1 MNFNSGWHVLYVRA
15 NHEQK
20 VANLLQ
26 LQQLESFV
34 PKIKKVRKYKSCKR
48 VIFVPLF
55 PSYVFVKIESSLD
68 LHKALSLQSS
78 CYFIKF
84 AEKHALITEEEIR
97 RIKLLSKI
105 DGLKEVELNSKSIK
119 IGETKL
125 LKISPFEGMECEVM
139 NVKNKNKITVR
150 IKSIRQ
156 NITATVPLN
165 YITDA
170 VYQK

>member
-1 MNFNSGWHVLYVRA
+1 MF
-15 NHEQK
+15 
-20 VANLLQ
+20 
-26 LQQLESFV
+26 
-34 PKIKKVRKYKSCKR
+34 
-48 VIFVPLF
+48 
-55 PSYVFVKIESSLD
+55 FVKIESILD
-68 LHKALSLQSS
+68 LHKALSLKSS

-97 RIKLLSKI
+97 RIKILSKI

-125 LKISPFEGMECEVM
+125 LKVSPFEGMECEVI

-170 VYQK
+170 IRRVLAISFVICNACPMNILRLFKFSLN